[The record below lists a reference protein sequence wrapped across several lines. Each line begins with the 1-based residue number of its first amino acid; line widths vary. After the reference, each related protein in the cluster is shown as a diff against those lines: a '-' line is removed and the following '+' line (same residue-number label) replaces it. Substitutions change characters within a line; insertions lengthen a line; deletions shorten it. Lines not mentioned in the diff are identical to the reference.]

1 MAQST
6 ELKIGD
12 LITAHDAGIWKVIE
26 IKKRFYKTE
35 TDIPS
40 LLKNT
45 QKVGDEY
52 NSLVLYEKVCD
63 FKGNKPHKQIIKQC
77 DSSYCRLAEDY
88 IKQREEILDKFKNI
102 IKNERNKKEN

>member
-1 MAQST
+1 MST

-12 LITAHDAGIWKVIE
+12 LITAYEAGIWRVIE

-40 LLKNT
+40 TLKNT

-77 DSSYCRLAEDY
+77 DSSYCRPAEEY

>member
-12 LITAHDAGIWKVIE
+12 LITAHDAGIWRVIE
-26 IKKRFYKTE
+26 IKKRFYETE

-45 QKVGDEY
+45 KKIGDEY
-52 NSLVLYEKVCD
+52 NSLVFYEKVCD
-63 FKGNKPHKQIIKQC
+63 AKGNQPHKRIIKQC
-77 DSSYCRLAEDY
+77 DSSYCRPAEEY
-88 IKQREEILDKFKNI
+88 IKQREEILNKFKNI
-102 IKNERNKKEN
+102 IKNERNKK